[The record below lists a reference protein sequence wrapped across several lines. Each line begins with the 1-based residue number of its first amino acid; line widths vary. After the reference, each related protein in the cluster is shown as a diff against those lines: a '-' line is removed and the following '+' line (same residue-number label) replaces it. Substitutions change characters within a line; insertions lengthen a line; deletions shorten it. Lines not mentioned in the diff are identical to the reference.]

1 MLGALR
7 RFATDPYIGGGSSR
21 GYGEI
26 SINYDV
32 AVDDEVIGM
41 LKVNE
46 NSSRKFEIDD
56 LSGTVLSDALA
67 EYDAYIANIT
77 AEQVAI

>member
-1 MLGALR
+1 
-7 RFATDPYIGGGSSR
+7 
-21 GYGEI
+21 
-26 SINYDV
+26 
-32 AVDDEVIGM
+32 M